1 MVGGIVMKKK
11 NEDEFHE
18 ALRKYSENFNSLPF
32 EVRKGL
38 PDLFTRWQEVTIL
51 IKEQEKVLRHLK
63 ERQKYLVQ
71 QALKWYQR
79 KGIFNEE

>member
-1 MVGGIVMKKK
+1 MKKK
-11 NEDEFHE
+11 NEDEFYG
-18 ALRKYSENFNSLPF
+18 ALRKYAENFNSLPF

-38 PDLFTRWQEVTIL
+38 PDLFPRWQEVTIL

-71 QALKWYQR
+71 QALNWYQR
-79 KGIFNEE
+79 KGIFNKE

>member
-1 MVGGIVMKKK
+1 MKKE
-11 NEDEFHE
+11 NEVEFYE

-38 PDLFTRWQEVTIL
+38 PDLFPRWQEVTIL

-63 ERQKYLVQ
+63 ERQKYLVKEV
-71 QALKWYQR
+71 LDWYQ
-79 KGIFNEE
+79 KKSNIS

>member
-1 MVGGIVMKKK
+1 MKKK

-38 PDLFTRWQEVTIL
+38 PDLFPRWQEVTIL

-63 ERQKYLVQ
+63 ERQKYLVKEV
-71 QALKWYQR
+71 LNWYQK
-79 KGIFNEE
+79 KGIFHEE

>member
-18 ALRKYSENFNSLPF
+18 ALRKYSENFNSLSF

-63 ERQKYLVQ
+63 ERQKYLVKEV
-71 QALKWYQR
+71 LNWYQK
-79 KGIFNEE
+79 KGIFHEE

>member
-1 MVGGIVMKKK
+1 MKKK
-11 NEDEFHE
+11 NEVEFYE

-38 PDLFTRWQEVTIL
+38 PDLFPRWQEVTIL

-63 ERQKYLVQ
+63 ERQKYLVKEV
-71 QALKWYQR
+71 LDWYQK
-79 KGIFNEE
+79 KGKFHEE

>member
-1 MVGGIVMKKK
+1 MKKK

-38 PDLFTRWQEVTIL
+38 PDLFPRWQEVTIL

-63 ERQKYLVQ
+63 ERQKYLVKEV
-71 QALKWYQR
+71 LDWYQK
-79 KGIFNEE
+79 KGKFHEE

>member
-38 PDLFTRWQEVTIL
+38 PDLFPRWQEVTIL

-63 ERQKYLVQ
+63 ERQKYLVKEV
-71 QALKWYQR
+71 LNWYQK
-79 KGIFNEE
+79 KGIFHEE

>member
-11 NEDEFHE
+11 NEVEFRE
-18 ALRKYSENFNSLPF
+18 ALRKYSENFNSLSF

-79 KGIFNEE
+79 KGIFNEK

>member
-1 MVGGIVMKKK
+1 MKKK
-11 NEDEFHE
+11 NEVEFHE

-38 PDLFTRWQEVTIL
+38 PDLFPRWQEVTIL

-63 ERQKYLVQ
+63 ERQKYLVKEV
-71 QALKWYQR
+71 LDWYQK
-79 KGIFNEE
+79 KGILHEE

>member
-1 MVGGIVMKKK
+1 MKKK
-11 NEDEFHE
+11 NEVEFHE

-38 PDLFTRWQEVTIL
+38 PDLFPRWQEVTIL

-63 ERQKYLVQ
+63 ERQKYLVKEV
-71 QALKWYQR
+71 LDWYQK
-79 KGIFNEE
+79 KGKFHEE